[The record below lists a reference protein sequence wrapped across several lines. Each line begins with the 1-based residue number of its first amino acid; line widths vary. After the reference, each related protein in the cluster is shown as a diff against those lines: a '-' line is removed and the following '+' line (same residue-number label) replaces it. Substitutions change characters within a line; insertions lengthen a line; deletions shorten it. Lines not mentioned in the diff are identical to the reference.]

1 MQTKKECQ
9 IELAHLKTHRD
20 TARRLRAVVQREDK
34 LQVDLREKQQHVA
47 TEMQEYAPPQI
58 LVLSGK
64 GTPPFLEGSLSLR
77 LLQSLLSGQVDFV

>member
-34 LQVDLREKQQHVA
+34 LQVDLREKQQHIA

-58 LVLSGK
+58 L
-64 GTPPFLEGSLSLR
+64 FLLEE
-77 LLQSLLSGQVDFV
+77 LLHSLLSGQVDFV